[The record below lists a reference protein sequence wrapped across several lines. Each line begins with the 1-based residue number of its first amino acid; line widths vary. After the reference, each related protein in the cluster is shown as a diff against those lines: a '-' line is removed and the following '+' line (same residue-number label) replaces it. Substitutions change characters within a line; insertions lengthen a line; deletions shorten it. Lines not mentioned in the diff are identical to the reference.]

1 MAEPGDRTPE
11 QDDAARI
18 ADTRR
23 AMELGMPPARG
34 TTAPGHGRAAD
45 DGRTADGVRNLDDQR
60 SLRGEQPL
68 EHRANA
74 GHDEDRSSGA
84 GGGAA
89 GGGAAGGGAA
99 AGGASAGA
107 AAAGPPIGK
116 AVEKAQEAVEAAQAT
131 NDAHTAEEI
140 WKASEPSS
148 QGAAPEH
155 RRRPGQGRPP
165 NQQSDRSG
173 PGNRGPS
180 R

>member
-23 AMELGMPPARG
+23 AMELGLPPARG
-34 TTAPGHGRAAD
+34 TTAPGHGRGAD
-45 DGRTADGVRNLDDQR
+45 ESQRYDGVRSLDD
-60 SLRGEQPL
+60 
-68 EHRANA
+68 HRDLQA
-74 GHDEDRSSGA
+74 GPAGVAGAGGGGA

-89 GGGAAGGGAA
+89 AAGAAP
-99 AGGASAGA
+99 SA
-107 AAAGPPIGK
+107 AAAGPPSEIVVKK
-116 AVEKAQEAVEAAQAT
+116 AKEMVEKVQAAV
-131 NDAHTAEEI
+131 DAHTVEEI
-140 WKASEPSS
+140 WKTSQPSP

-155 RRRPGQGRPP
+155 HHRPGQGRPP
-165 NQQSDRSG
+165 NQRTDRG

>member
-11 QDDAARI
+11 QDDAARV

-23 AMELGMPPARG
+23 AMEAGLPPARG
-34 TTAPGHGRAAD
+34 TTAPGHGRIAD
-45 DGRTADGVRNLDDQR
+45 DGQTGERGFDGIRNLDDQR
-60 SLRGEQPL
+60 KLQAAAADG
-68 EHRANA
+68 ADA
-74 GHDEDRSSGA
+74 GGADA

-89 GGGAAGGGAA
+89 GGATAAGGGA
-99 AGGASAGA
+99 GAGA
-107 AAAGPPIGK
+107 AASGKAAAGPPIGEAFK
-116 AVEKAQEAVEAAQAT
+116 QVEKAIAKAQAT

-140 WKASEPSS
+140 WKASGPST

-165 NQQSDRSG
+165 GQQSDRSG
-173 PGNRGPS
+173 PANRGPK

>member
-11 QDDAARI
+11 QDDAARV

-34 TTAPGHGRAAD
+34 TTAPGHGRARDDDQTAD
-45 DGRTADGVRNLDDQR
+45 RPHDGVRHLDDQR
-60 SLRGEQPL
+60 SLRE
-68 EHRANA
+68 E
-74 GHDEDRSSGA
+74 
-84 GGGAA
+84 AA
-89 GGGAAGGGAA
+89 GGATGGGGAA
-99 AGGASAGA
+99 AGGAAA
-107 AAAGPPIGK
+107 AAAGPPIGMAAEK
-116 AVEKAQEAVEAAQAT
+116 AKEAVEKVRAAT
-131 NDAHTAEEI
+131 DAHTAEEI

-173 PGNRGPS
+173 PGHRGPN